1 MRCILSDCVDSAT
14 FARLALALAREG
26 ADMLLCH
33 PAPDGGGMPPGWT
46 ASDATSPARPCCLV
60 GFDVAGEISP
70 PPDGDLTDLNAFC
83 FGDGTQ
89 QVRIA
94 SDVPRLAFGWLSYGW
109 GMALHGIASAKPA
122 ESGYGVLRRY
132 HCLLRWYPHGGDLEA
147 EVSATGQRR
156 LPMLRRLLDALR
168 TEERAHTLTETL
180 TEEHREAGTA
190 MRQEK
195 HGAPRA
201 AATGKGSGGDGGD
214 NPYGDVRNHGEG
226 RGLSG
231 APRDGTAPDDDLAL
245 ALDELVPSLDATTY
259 PDGVRQVL
267 AAIRRGDT
275 YQLNLTSRFT
285 ARRPGMDAAAVLL
298 RLWQHRPAPFA
309 AYLHAG
315 RHRIL
320 SLSPERFLRVRGG
333 EVLAQPIKGTRSF
346 DPATTSPG
354 ERARLEAALRAD
366 PKEHAE
372 LSMVVDLLRNDISAT
387 CAYDSVRVP
396 RHCATFAVGPLIQM
410 CSDVTG
416 TLRDG
421 TTCLD
426 LLRHAFPGGSVTGC
440 PKPRTMSLIERIE
453 PHPRDVYCGS
463 LVAVAG
469 PRDMDSSI
477 AIRTALYDTTT
488 GLLHLYAGSGL
499 TVDSDPEG
507 EYRETVDKTS
517 AFRKETA

>member
-1 MRCILSDCVDSAT
+1 M
-14 FARLALALAREG
+14 
-26 ADMLLCH
+26 
-33 PAPDGGGMPPGWT
+33 
-46 ASDATSPARPCCLV
+46 
-60 GFDVAGEISP
+60 
-70 PPDGDLTDLNAFC
+70 
-83 FGDGTQ
+83 
-89 QVRIA
+89 
-94 SDVPRLAFGWLSYGW
+94 W
-109 GMALHGIASAKPA
+109 G
-122 ESGYGVLRRY
+122 
-132 HCLLRWYPHGGDLEA
+132 
-147 EVSATGQRR
+147 
-156 LPMLRRLLDALR
+156 
-168 TEERAHTLTETL
+168 
-180 TEEHREAGTA
+180 
-190 MRQEK
+190 
-195 HGAPRA
+195 
-201 AATGKGSGGDGGD
+201 
-214 NPYGDVRNHGEG
+214 
-226 RGLSG
+226 
-231 APRDGTAPDDDLAL
+231 
-245 ALDELVPSLDATTY
+245 
-259 PDGVRQVL
+259 
-267 AAIRRGDT
+267 
-275 YQLNLTSRFT
+275 
-285 ARRPGMDAAAVLL
+285 
-298 RLWQHRPAPFA
+298 
-309 AYLHAG
+309 
-315 RHRIL
+315 
-320 SLSPERFLRVRGG
+320 GG

-477 AIRTALYDTTT
+477 AIRTAMYDTTT